1 MNRIIILDEELE
13 SQMRMYLAL
22 CSRYR
27 VEIAEDEAT
36 LMRMIRRKNP
46 KLILLDA
53 NYSGFNNNG
62 KSVHKTIQKIKKKY
76 STLKVVTILDRDD
89 MELHRTATQEASDAV
104 LLRPVDEI
112 NVLKRV
118 REQLSNAALAVN

>member
-1 MNRIIILDEELE
+1 MQTIPA
-13 SQMRMYLAL
+13 STTT
-22 CSRYR
+22 
-27 VEIAEDEAT
+27 V
-36 LMRMIRRKNP
+36 NP
-46 KLILLDA
+46 STKQ
-53 NYSGFNNNG
+53 FK
-62 KSVHKTIQKIKKKY
+62 KSKKY